1 MKAYFSRKTLILE
14 IVLALVL
21 VVSSFAVTQAI
32 RDARVRDED
41 TNLLSQYESTKLQL
55 EALEERFDALTVANQ
70 DLIAKRDELL
80 TLVDVPDLNPELL
93 SAWQDAALLAG
104 MTALEGKGLVLV
116 LEDKENYNP
125 LVDHVLGLVHDK
137 TMLDILTLLINNGA
151 SALSV
156 NGIRLTPVTQIYCIG
171 PTILCNA
178 HRLAPPYEIK
188 VMGAIEPMKKALADD
203 LWLQRLTSPQIG
215 VRLSITERP
224 DVRIPSYAD
233 RGDYLSQITL
243 LEES

>member
-1 MKAYFSRKTLILE
+1 MKRVRKKTLVLE
-14 IVLALVL
+14 IALALIL
-21 VVSSFAVTQAI
+21 VVVAFSLTKAM
-32 RDARVRDED
+32 REARGAGDDVV
-41 TNLLSQYESTKLQL
+41 LLSQYEEAKAEL
-55 EALEERFDALTVANQ
+55 EALEERYEALLASNRT
-70 DLIAKRDELL
+70 LSAKRDELL
-80 TLVDVPDLNPELL
+80 RFVENPDLNPELVV
-93 SAWQDAALLAG
+93 SWQEAALLAG
-104 MTALEGKGLVLV
+104 MTSLEGEGLTLM

-137 TMLDILTLLINNGA
+137 TMLHVLTLLIDNGA

-188 VMGAIEPMKKALADD
+188 AMGDLDAMKQALSAD
-203 LWLQRLTSPQIG
+203 LALQRLTAPTIG
-215 VRLSITERP
+215 VRLTVKEEATLRL
-224 DVRIPSYAD
+224 PSYAD

-243 LEES
+243 LEED